1 MPPLTK
7 RKAQLVQVHGEL
19 TKTQNYRSVA
29 DRKHEGRN
37 SLFRNGAD
45 NAVFVNT
52 GQEFDGGDAGARPNK
67 AVSWDKILMDAK
79 SVKVYVDA
87 TIAFPLI
94 VSQTFAKDF
103 PKQKKTQTSI

>member
-1 MPPLTK
+1 M
-7 RKAQLVQVHGEL
+7 
-19 TKTQNYRSVA
+19 
-29 DRKHEGRN
+29 
-37 SLFRNGAD
+37 
-45 NAVFVNT
+45 FVNT

-103 PKQKKTQTSI
+103 PKQRKTQTSI